1 MAEYVEIK
9 LERTSN
15 EYELHIVNTNSETQR
30 VLEEEIARL
39 QGDEFQP
46 RN

>member
-15 EYELHIVNTNSETQR
+15 EYELYIVNMNSETQR
-30 VLEEEIARL
+30 RGDCSTV
-39 QGDEFQP
+39 GDEFH
-46 RN
+46 